1 MNEKKLSKRL
11 ECVASF
17 LLPGKSLADIGS
29 DHAYLPCYAYL
40 KGVVPFAIAG
50 EVNEGPFL
58 SAKELV
64 NKLGLSDHISVRLGN
79 GLSVVENGEV
89 QQITIAGMGGGLI
102 ASILEKGK
110 TKLKHAERLI
120 LQPNVAADNIRRW
133 LYNNHWKLID
143 EEILEEDK
151 KIYEVLVAEPGKWNI
166 ARENIEK
173 TMMFGPYL
181 LKDKNNAFQKK
192 WQIELEKSEFIL
204 ANLNN
209 AARSDEL
216 ANKKNEVFKQT
227 KLIKEVLS

>member
-1 MNEKKLSKRL
+1 MNEKKLSQRL

-17 LLPGKSLADIGS
+17 LLPGKRLADIGS

-64 NKLGLSDHISVRLGN
+64 NKLGLSDYISVRLGN

-102 ASILEKGK
+102 RSILEKGK
-110 TKLKHAERLI
+110 TKLNHAERLI
-120 LQPNVAADNIRRW
+120 LQPNVAADNVRRW
-133 LYNNHWKLID
+133 LYNNHWKLIH

-151 KIYEVLVAEPGKWNI
+151 KIYEVLVAEPGKWKVD
-166 ARENIEK
+166 RENIEK

-181 LKDKNNAFQKK
+181 LKDKNEAFQKK

-216 ANKKNEVFKQT
+216 ARKKNEVFKQI